1 MIFHQQQQ
9 LNIKLETERT
19 AKLLESDEYGI
30 NDEIIKN
37 LLKWQSKVLYFVF
50 SNDSLWFT
58 FLNFIFSSCKCFKA
72 AFAAHLYEFYS
83 WLTFTKCTCSV
94 VLTCI
99 YVLLNL
105 IWLCNIVCF
114 NRYFDRFPLF
124 GNLSCPFCLT
134 NDHPWK

>member
-30 NDEIIKN
+30 NDKIIKN

-50 SNDSLWFT
+50 SDDSLWFT
-58 FLNFIFSSCKCFKA
+58 FLNFTFYCCKCFKA
-72 AFAAHLYEFYS
+72 ASAAHLYEFYS
-83 WLTFTKCTCSV
+83 WLTYKMYMQC
-94 VLTCI
+94 CI
-99 YVLLNL
+99 DMHILLNL

-114 NRYFDRFPLF
+114 NRYFDRYPLF
-124 GNLSCPFCLT
+124 GNLSCPFRLT